1 MRLSAGEG
9 TPGLAAAFPVEKVN
23 AIKGKKKKKKKGIFF
38 IIIQRVQWPA
48 GHRTTLK
55 ETSAL
60 ALIIVL
66 HFIDCSA
73 FVGRGA
79 NPSHPPHSSVS
90 PSPDPDAGYRHVSA
104 LKPC

>member
-23 AIKGKKKKKKKGIFF
+23 AIKGEKKKKRIFF

-66 HFIDCSA
+66 HLIDCSA